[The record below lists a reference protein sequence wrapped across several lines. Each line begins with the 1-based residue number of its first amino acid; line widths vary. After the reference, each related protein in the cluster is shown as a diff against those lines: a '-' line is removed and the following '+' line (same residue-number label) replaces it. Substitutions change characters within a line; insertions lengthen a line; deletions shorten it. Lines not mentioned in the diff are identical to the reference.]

1 MKVLENKTL
10 CFHCNTEIDGISIIR
25 KEHGVEREYC
35 CNGCS
40 EISHLLLENGLDQ
53 FYQIRGTQ
61 SLEPIDREFQKNS
74 PEELD
79 NESVYSEYLEKKNG
93 PDSNV
98 YITVTN
104 LHCSACVWLIE
115 TVLTKT
121 EGVQEARI
129 NFGTGRLKV
138 GFDLSKITLGK
149 IIKTIESLGYKAKL
163 YSPLKAESKV
173 EKPFRELSIRM
184 IVAGFCWGNIMLF
197 SASLYAGYFEGM
209 EFNIKNLFHYI
220 SWIFATPVYFYSG
233 YPFWKG
239 AYESWKRKLLGM
251 DTLLFAGVSLA
262 YFYSIYVTVSGKGEV
277 YFDSVCTIYFFIL
290 LGKYFEAMIRYK
302 AGAKIGELLSLLP
315 EEYEVSKKGVWSK
328 HSASFIERGDL
339 VRLSLGS
346 KAPVD
351 GILESETAF
360 FDESVLTGE
369 SKPIRK
375 SRGAEVK
382 AGSVSLS
389 TDVKFQAKGNT
400 NESSLAQI
408 GRILEDSLLTKPKIQ
423 RSTDKLAAVFIKI
436 VLFVAIGTFIYWF
449 QFHSTEDAILNT
461 ISVLIVACPCALG
474 LSVPAALV
482 ISHLLQSKEGVLVK
496 NPESVEILAKANRIF
511 FDKTGTLTTGKL
523 ELNAEKYFV
532 SDKNTSRF
540 REIAIRLESRSS
552 HPIAKSIIEAF
563 SNETPEFL
571 EEISTDIIADNSSS
585 NLGGWNSYK
594 EIPGEGM
601 EAKFAGKTYRI
612 GKKNFAW
619 ENKPENDGWV
629 HLSEN
634 GIPLVAWEFR
644 DKARPEAKSS
654 IQELRSFFSNME
666 ILSGDISSKVE
677 TLSKELGIQNFKA
690 NLTPIQKK
698 ERIIEAQTSGEVV
711 LMLGDGINDS
721 ACIAQ
726 ADLGISMGMG
736 SDLSLDK
743 SDIILV
749 KNKLDSLPK
758 SVLIARK
765 TRSVILQNICLSLV
779 YNSIMIPLAAG
790 GLMLPVICAGFMTLS
805 SLTVVLNSISLKHR
819 VFT

>member
-1 MKVLENKTL
+1 MKVLENRTL
-10 CFHCNTEIDGISIIR
+10 CFHCNTEIDGVSIR
-25 KEHGVEREYC
+25 RTERGVEREYC
-35 CNGCS
+35 CNGCA
-40 EISHLLLENGLDQ
+40 EISHLLLENGLDK
-53 FYQIRGTQ
+53 FYQIRGSQ
-61 SLEPIDREFQKNS
+61 SLEPIDKEIQKIS

-79 NESVYSEYLEKKNG
+79 NESVYSEYLEKRTG
-93 PDSNV
+93 ADSNV

-173 EKPFRELSIRM
+173 EKPFQELSIRM

-315 EEYEVSKKGVWSK
+315 EEYEVSKKGIWSK
-328 HSASFIERGDL
+328 HSASSIERGDI

-375 SRGAEVK
+375 SRGTEIK

-389 TDVKFQAKGNT
+389 TDIKFQAKGNA

-423 RSTDKLAAVFIKI
+423 RSTDKLAAVFIKV
-436 VLFVAIGTFIYWF
+436 VLFVAVGTFIYWF
-449 QFHSTEDAILNT
+449 NSHSTEEAILNT

-523 ELNAEKYFV
+523 ELNAEKYFALEEDP
-532 SDKNTSRF
+532 SKF
-540 REIAIRLESRSS
+540 RETAIRLESNSS

-563 SNETPEFL
+563 AGETPRFL
-571 EEISTDIIADNSSS
+571 EEITTDDTAGTSSDN
-585 NLGGWNSYK
+585 LAGWNSYK

-601 EAKFAGKTYRI
+601 EAKFQDKIYRI

-619 ENKPENDGWV
+619 ENKPENDGWI

-644 DKARPEAKSS
+644 DKARTEAKTS
-654 IQELRSFFSNME
+654 IQELKSLFPNME
-666 ILSGDISSKVE
+666 ILSGDIPSKVE
-677 TLSKELGIQNFKA
+677 TLSKELGIQNYKA

-698 ERIIEAQTSGEVV
+698 ERIIEAQSSGEIVIMV
-711 LMLGDGINDS
+711 GDGINDS

-749 KNKLDSLPK
+749 KDRLDSLPK

-765 TRSVILQNICLSLV
+765 TRKVILQNICLSLV

-805 SLTVVLNSISLKHR
+805 SLTVVLNSISLKNR

>member
-10 CFHCNTEIDGISIIR
+10 CFHCNTEIDGVSIR
-25 KEHGVEREYC
+25 RTEQGAEREYC
-35 CNGCS
+35 CNGCA

-61 SLEPIDREFQKNS
+61 SLEPIDPERQKFS
-74 PEELD
+74 SEELD

-93 PDSNV
+93 PESNV
-98 YITVTN
+98 YITITN

-121 EGVQEARI
+121 EGVKDARI

-149 IIKTIESLGYKAKL
+149 MIKTIEGLGYKAKL

-173 EKPFRELSIRM
+173 EKPFRELSMRM

-262 YFYSIYVTVSGKGEV
+262 YFYSIYVTISGKGEV

-315 EEYEVSKKGVWSK
+315 EEYEVSKKGIWSK
-328 HSASFIERGDL
+328 HSASSIEKGDL
-339 VRLSLGS
+339 VRLALGS
-346 KAPVD
+346 KVPVD

-375 SRGAEVK
+375 SKGAEIK
-382 AGSVSLS
+382 AGSVSLT
-389 TDVKFQAKGNT
+389 TDVKFQAKGNA

-423 RSTDKLAAVFIKI
+423 RSTDKLAAIFIKV
-436 VLFVAIGTFIYWF
+436 VLFVAIGTFIYWLNF
-449 QFHSTEDAILNT
+449 YFTEEAILNT

-523 ELNAEKYFV
+523 ELNDEKYFALYENP
-532 SDKNTSRF
+532 SKL
-540 REIAIRLESRSS
+540 REIAIKLESKSS

-563 SNETPEFL
+563 TNQVSQSL
-571 EEISTDIIADNSSS
+571 EKIPVNNISSS
-585 NLGGWNSYK
+585 YAFESAGWNSYK

-601 EAKFAGKTYRI
+601 EAKFQDKIYRI
-612 GKKNFAW
+612 GKKSFAW
-619 ENKPENDGWV
+619 ETKPENDGWV

-634 GIPLVAWEFR
+634 GIPLAAWEFR
-644 DKARPEAKSS
+644 DKARAEAKGSL
-654 IQELRSFFSNME
+654 QELRSLFSNME
-666 ILSGDISSKVE
+666 ILSGDIPSKVE
-677 TLSKELGIQNFKA
+677 TLSKELGIQNYKA

-698 ERIIEAQTSGEVV
+698 ERIIEAQSSGEVV
-711 LMLGDGINDS
+711 LMVGDGINDS

-749 KNKLDSLPK
+749 KDKLDSLPK

-765 TRSVILQNICLSLV
+765 TRKVILQNICLSLV
-779 YNSIMIPLAAG
+779 YNSIMIPLAAS

>member
-1 MKVLENKTL
+1 MKVLEKKTL
-10 CFHCNTEIDGISIIR
+10 CFHCNTEIDGVSIRRTEQGI
-25 KEHGVEREYC
+25 EREYC
-35 CNGCS
+35 CNGCA

-61 SLEPIDREFQKNS
+61 SLEPVDTEVLKIS

-79 NESVYSEYLEKKNG
+79 NETVYSEYLEKKNG

-121 EGVQEARI
+121 EGVHDARI

-138 GFDLSKITLGK
+138 GFDLSKLTLGK
-149 IIKTIESLGYKAKL
+149 IIKTIESLGYKARL

-173 EKPFRELSIRM
+173 EKPFQELSIRM

-209 EFNIKNLFHYI
+209 ELNIKNLFHYI

-262 YFYSIYVTVSGKGEV
+262 YFYSIYVTISGRGEV

-315 EEYEVSKKGVWSK
+315 EEYEVSKKGIWSK
-328 HSASFIERGDL
+328 HSASTIEKGDL

-351 GILESETAF
+351 GILESEIAF

-375 SRGAEVK
+375 SKGAEIK

-389 TDVKFQAKGNT
+389 TDIKFQAKGNA

-423 RSTDKLAAVFIKI
+423 RSTDKLAAIFIKV

-449 QFHSTEDAILNT
+449 NFYSTEEAILNT

-523 ELNAEKYFV
+523 ELNAEKYFTIDEKP
-532 SDKNTSRF
+532 SKF
-540 REIAIRLESRSS
+540 REIAIRLESHSS
-552 HPIAKSIIEAF
+552 HPIAKSIIETF
-563 SNETPEFL
+563 SSDSPQFL
-571 EEISTDIIADNSSS
+571 EELSANESSGNIS
-585 NLGGWNSYK
+585 GWSSYK

-601 EAKFAGKTYRI
+601 EAKFREKTYRI
-612 GKKNFAW
+612 GKKNFVW
-619 ENKPENDGWV
+619 ENKPENDGWI

-644 DKARPEAKSS
+644 DKARPEAKGS
-654 IQELRSFFSNME
+654 IQELKSFFSNME
-666 ILSGDISSKVE
+666 ILSGDIPSKVE
-677 TLSKELGIQNFKA
+677 TLSKELGIQNYKA

-698 ERIIEAQTSGEVV
+698 ERILEAQSSGEVV
-711 LMLGDGINDS
+711 LMVGDGVNDS

-749 KNKLDSLPK
+749 KDRLDSLPK

-765 TRSVILQNICLSLV
+765 TRRVILQNICLSLV

>member
-25 KEHGVEREYC
+25 TEHGVEREYC
-35 CNGCS
+35 CNGCA

-61 SLEPIDREFQKNS
+61 SLEPIDREVQKVS
-74 PEELD
+74 SEELD

-121 EGVQEARI
+121 EGVKEARI

-173 EKPFRELSIRM
+173 EKPFQELSIRM

-262 YFYSIYVTVSGKGEV
+262 YFYSIYVTISGNGEV

-328 HSASFIERGDL
+328 HSASSIERGDL

-375 SRGAEVK
+375 SRGAEIK

-389 TDVKFQAKGNT
+389 TDVKFQAKGNA

-423 RSTDKLAAVFIKI
+423 RSTDKLAAVFIKV
-436 VLFVAIGTFIYWF
+436 VLFVAVGTFIYWF

-523 ELNAEKYFV
+523 ELNAEKYFALEENPA
-532 SDKNTSRF
+532 KF
-540 REIAIRLESRSS
+540 REIAIRLESNSS
-552 HPIAKSIIEAF
+552 HPIAKSIIETFA
-563 SNETPEFL
+563 NETPEFL
-571 EEISTDIIADNSSS
+571 EEISKDTITDNSSA
-585 NLGGWNSYK
+585 NLTGWNSYK

-612 GKKNFAW
+612 GKKNFVW

-644 DKARPEAKSS
+644 DKARPEAKGS

-666 ILSGDISSKVE
+666 ILSGDIPAKVE

-698 ERIIEAQTSGEVV
+698 ERIIEAQSSSEVV

-749 KNKLDSLPK
+749 KDRLDSLPR

-765 TRSVILQNICLSLV
+765 TRRVILQNICLSLV

>member
-10 CFHCNTEIDGISIIR
+10 CFHCNTEIDGVSIRRTEQGI
-25 KEHGVEREYC
+25 EREYC
-35 CNGCS
+35 CNGCA
-40 EISHLLLENGLDQ
+40 EISHLLLESGLDQ

-61 SLEPIDREFQKNS
+61 SLEPIDTEVPKFSQG
-74 PEELD
+74 ELD
-79 NESVYSEYLEKKNG
+79 NESVYSEYLERKNG
-93 PDSNV
+93 SDSNI

-121 EGVQEARI
+121 EGIQEARI

-138 GFDLSKITLGK
+138 GFDLSKIKLGN
-149 IIKTIESLGYKAKL
+149 IIKTIESLGYKARL

-173 EKPFRELSIRM
+173 EKPFQELSIRM

-239 AYESWKRKLLGM
+239 AYESWKRRLLGM

-262 YFYSIYVTVSGKGEV
+262 YFYSIYVTISGKGEV

-328 HSASFIERGDL
+328 HPASSIEKGDL

-351 GILESETAF
+351 GILGSEIAF

-375 SRGAEVK
+375 SKGAEIK

-389 TDVKFQAKGNT
+389 TDIKFQAKGNA

-423 RSTDKLAAVFIKI
+423 RSTDKLAAVFIKV
-436 VLFVAIGTFIYWF
+436 VLFVAIGTFIYWLN
-449 QFHSTEDAILNT
+449 FHSLEDAILNT

-523 ELNAEKYFV
+523 ELNAERSFGGE
-532 SDKNTSRF
+532 KNPSKF
-540 REIAIRLESRSS
+540 REIAIRLESNSS
-552 HPIAKSIIEAF
+552 HPIAKSIMEAF
-563 SNETPEFL
+563 AVDTPKFL
-571 EEISTDIIADNSSS
+571 EELNLDDSMGASS
-585 NLGGWNSYK
+585 GWSSYK

-601 EAKFAGKTYRI
+601 EAIFQGKTYRI

-619 ENKPENDGWV
+619 ANKPENDGWV

-634 GIPLVAWEFR
+634 GIPLVAWEFG
-644 DKARPEAKSS
+644 DKARPEAKAS
-654 IQELRSFFSNME
+654 IQELKSFFSNME
-666 ILSGDISSKVE
+666 ILSGDIPSKVE
-677 TLSKELGIQNFKA
+677 TLSKELGIQNYKA
-690 NLTPIQKK
+690 NLTPLQKK
-698 ERIIEAQTSGEVV
+698 ERILEAQSSGETV
-711 LMLGDGINDS
+711 LMVGDGINDS

-749 KNKLDSLPK
+749 KDRLDSLPK

-765 TRSVILQNICLSLV
+765 TRRVILQNICLSLV

-790 GLMLPVICAGFMTLS
+790 GLMLPVICAGFMTMS
-805 SLTVVLNSISLKHR
+805 SLTVVLNSLSLKHR